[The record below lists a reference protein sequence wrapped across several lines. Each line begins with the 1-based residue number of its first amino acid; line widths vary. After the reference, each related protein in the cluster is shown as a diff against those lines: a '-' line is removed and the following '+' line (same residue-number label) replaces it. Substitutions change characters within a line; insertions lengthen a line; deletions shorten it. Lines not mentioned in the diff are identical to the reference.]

1 MNGIALNKLTPL
13 LLRITEIV
21 WYSTIGML
29 LLAGWV
35 SRDQRYL
42 VAESG
47 IGYWFGI
54 IGGSMMLLLLIYPL
68 RKRFRRW
75 AVIGSVKSWFRI
87 HMILGLAGP
96 VVIIF
101 HSGFKLG
108 SFNSS
113 VAFFCMI
120 IVALSGLVGR
130 KLYAG
135 IHHGLYGSKVRFD
148 EFYSGDNLAGLLLR
162 RAGTDRRQ
170 HQAGVLSGDERRLRA
185 RRADTSASNT
195 ADEYSESGIA
205 GEYEEIEEKL
215 TNQHTGV
222 NRSLGFYRSMSS
234 RIGKLRRQIAR
245 SDLNDDSKNL
255 IYRRLKDLRSI
266 CTLGTREIL
275 FSYWHILHLPLF
287 IMLILSGLIHVAA
300 VHLY

>member
-1 MNGIALNKLTPL
+1 MNKLTPYL
-13 LLRITEIV
+13 LKITEIT
-21 WYSTIGML
+21 WYSAICLL

-54 IGGSMMLLLLIYPL
+54 IGGSMMLILLIYPM

-96 VVIIF
+96 VIIIF

-113 VAFFCMI
+113 VAFFCMLT
-120 IVALSGLVGR
+120 VALSGLVGR
-130 KLYAG
+130 KLYEG
-135 IHHGLYGSKVRFD
+135 IHHGLYGSKVRFE
-148 EFYSGDNLAGLLLR
+148 EFYAGDNLASLLLR
-162 RAGTDRRQ
+162 RSGIDRRQ
-170 HQAGVLSGDERRLRA
+170 HEDGMSPEGERRMQS
-185 RRADTSASNT
+185 RREDTSDSNI
-195 ADEYSESGIA
+195 AD
-205 GEYEEIEEKL
+205 EYEEIEEKL

-222 NRSLGFYRSMSS
+222 NRSLAFYRSMNS
-234 RIGKLRRQIAR
+234 RIAKLRRQVA
-245 SDLNDDSKNL
+245 SSNLNEESQEL

-266 CTLGTREIL
+266 CSLGIKEIL

-287 IMLILSGLIHVAA
+287 IMLILSGLVHVAA

>member
-1 MNGIALNKLTPL
+1 MNKLAPFL
-13 LLRITEIV
+13 LKTTEIV
-21 WYSTIGML
+21 WYTAIVL
-29 LLAGWV
+29 LLIAGWA

-68 RKRFRRW
+68 RKRFRSW

-96 VVIIF
+96 VIIIF

-113 VAFFCMI
+113 VALFCML

-135 IHHGLYGSKVRFD
+135 IHHGLYGSKVRFE
-148 EFYSGDNLAGLLLR
+148 EFYSDDNLADLLLR
-162 RAGTDRRQ
+162 GTGANKYD
-170 HQAGVLSGDERRLRA
+170 
-185 RRADTSASNT
+185 
-195 ADEYSESGIA
+195 IA
-205 GEYEEIEEKL
+205 HEYEEIEAKL

-222 NRSLGFYRSMSS
+222 NRSLAFYRSMNS
-234 RIGKLRRQIAR
+234 RIGKLHRHIAN
-245 SDLNDDSKNL
+245 SDLNKAGKKQ
-255 IYRRLKDLRSI
+255 IYRRIKDLRSI
-266 CTLGTREIL
+266 CRLGTGEIL

-287 IMLILSGLIHVAA
+287 IMLILSGLVHVAA

>member
-1 MNGIALNKLTPL
+1 VNKLTHYL
-13 LLRITEIV
+13 LKITEIT
-21 WYSTIGML
+21 WYSVICLL

-75 AVIGSVKSWFRI
+75 AAIGSVKSWFRI

-96 VVIIF
+96 LIIIF

-113 VAFFCMI
+113 VAFFCML
-120 IVALSGLVGR
+120 IVATSGLVGR
-130 KLYAG
+130 KLYEG
-135 IHHGLYGSKVRFD
+135 IHHGLYGSKVHFE
-148 EFYSGDNLAGLLLR
+148 EFYSGDKLASMLLRRAGVDRRQHEAELSSGGERRLLLR
-162 RAGTDRRQ
+162 RADTND
-170 HQAGVLSGDERRLRA
+170 SSI
-185 RRADTSASNT
+185 AD
-195 ADEYSESGIA
+195 
-205 GEYEEIEEKL
+205 EYEEIEEQL
-215 TNQHTGV
+215 TNLHTGI
-222 NRSLGFYRSMSS
+222 NRSLGFYRSVNS
-234 RIGKLRRQIAR
+234 RISKLRRQINKSNLNQKAR
-245 SDLNDDSKNL
+245 KL
-255 IYRRLKDLRSI
+255 IYQRLKDLRSI
-266 CTLGTREIL
+266 CSLGTKEIL
-275 FSYWHILHLPLF
+275 FSYWHIFHLPLF
-287 IMLILSGLIHVAA
+287 IMLILSGVVHVAA

>member
-1 MNGIALNKLTPL
+1 MNKLTPYL
-13 LLRITEIV
+13 LKITEIT
-21 WYSTIGML
+21 WYSVICLL

-54 IGGSMMLLLLIYPL
+54 IGGSMMLILLIYPL

-87 HMILGLAGP
+87 HMILGMAGP
-96 VVIIF
+96 VIIIF

-113 VAFFCMI
+113 VAFFCML
-120 IVALSGLVGR
+120 IVATSGLVGR
-130 KLYAG
+130 KLYEG
-135 IHHGLYGSKVRFD
+135 IHHGLYGSKVHFE
-148 EFYSGDNLAGLLLR
+148 EFYSGDKLASMLLR
-162 RAGTDRRQ
+162 RAGVDRRQ
-170 HQAGVLSGDERRLRA
+170 HEDGELPEDERRLA
-185 RRADTSASNT
+185 SRRADTDDSS
-195 ADEYSESGIA
+195 IA
-205 GEYEEIEEKL
+205 NEYEEIEERL
-215 TNQHTGV
+215 SNLHTGV
-222 NRSLGFYRSMSS
+222 NRSLGFYRSMNS
-234 RIGKLRRQIAR
+234 RISKLRRQIGK
-245 SDLNDDSKNL
+245 SNLNKKAKKL
-255 IYRRLKDLRSI
+255 IYLRLKDLRSI
-266 CTLGTREIL
+266 CALGTQEIL

-287 IMLILSGLIHVAA
+287 FMLILSGLVHVAA

>member
-1 MNGIALNKLTPL
+1 MNKLTPYL
-13 LLRITEIV
+13 LKITEIT
-21 WYSTIGML
+21 WYSTICLL

-35 SRDQRYL
+35 ARDQRYL

-54 IGGSMMLLLLIYPL
+54 IGGSMMLILLIYPL

-96 VVIIF
+96 VIIIF

-113 VAFFCMI
+113 VAFFCMLT
-120 IVALSGLVGR
+120 VALSGLVGR

-148 EFYSGDNLAGLLLR
+148 EFYSGDNLASMLLR
-162 RAGTDRRQ
+162 RAGIDRRQ
-170 HQAGVLSGDERRLRA
+170 HEDGELSGDERRLGA
-185 RRADTSASNT
+185 RRADTNDSSI
-195 ADEYSESGIA
+195 AD
-205 GEYEEIEEKL
+205 EYEEIEEQL
-215 TNQHTGV
+215 TNLHTGI
-222 NRSLGFYRSMSS
+222 NRSLRFYRSMNS
-234 RIGKLRRQIAR
+234 RISKLRRQIDR
-245 SDLNDDSKNL
+245 SDLNQKSKTL

-266 CTLGTREIL
+266 CSLGTREIL

-287 IMLILSGLIHVAA
+287 IMLILSGLVHVAA

>member
-1 MNGIALNKLTPL
+1 VNKLTPYL
-13 LLRITEIV
+13 LKITEIT
-21 WYSTIGML
+21 WYSTICLL

-54 IGGSMMLLLLIYPL
+54 IGGSMMLILLIYPM

-96 VVIIF
+96 VIIIF

-113 VAFFCMI
+113 VAFFCMLT
-120 IVALSGLVGR
+120 VALSGLVGR
-130 KLYAG
+130 KLYEG
-135 IHHGLYGSKVRFD
+135 IHHGLYGSKVHFE
-148 EFYSGDNLAGLLLR
+148 EFYSGDKLASMLLR
-162 RAGTDRRQ
+162 RTGIDRRKQ
-170 HQAGVLSGDERRLRA
+170 MDGELSGAERRLA
-185 RRADTSASNT
+185 LRRADTNDSSI
-195 ADEYSESGIA
+195 ADEYD
-205 GEYEEIEEKL
+205 EIEEKL
-215 TNQHTGV
+215 TNLHTGI
-222 NRSLGFYRSMSS
+222 NRSLGFYRSMNS
-234 RIGKLRRQIAR
+234 RISKLRRQINK
-245 SDLNDDSKNL
+245 SNLNQKAKKL
-255 IYRRLKDLRSI
+255 IYHRLKDLRSI
-266 CTLGTREIL
+266 CSLGTKEIL

-287 IMLILSGLIHVAA
+287 IMLILSGLVHVAA

>member
-1 MNGIALNKLTPL
+1 VNKLTHYL
-13 LLRITEIV
+13 LKITEIT
-21 WYSTIGML
+21 WYSVICLL

-75 AVIGSVKSWFRI
+75 AAIGSVKSWFRI

-96 VVIIF
+96 LIIIF

-113 VAFFCMI
+113 VAFFCML
-120 IVALSGLVGR
+120 IVATSGLVGR
-130 KLYAG
+130 KLYEG
-135 IHHGLYGSKVRFD
+135 IHHGLYGSKVHFE
-148 EFYSGDNLAGLLLR
+148 EFYSGDKLASMLLRRAGVDRRQHEAELSSGGERRLLLR
-162 RAGTDRRQ
+162 RADTND
-170 HQAGVLSGDERRLRA
+170 SSI
-185 RRADTSASNT
+185 AD
-195 ADEYSESGIA
+195 
-205 GEYEEIEEKL
+205 EYEEIEEQL
-215 TNQHTGV
+215 TNLHTGI
-222 NRSLGFYRSMSS
+222 NRSLGFYRSVNS
-234 RIGKLRRQIAR
+234 RISKLRRQINK
-245 SDLNDDSKNL
+245 SNLNQKAKKL
-255 IYRRLKDLRSI
+255 IYQRLKDLRSI
-266 CTLGTREIL
+266 CSLGTKEIL
-275 FSYWHILHLPLF
+275 FSYWHIFHLPLF
-287 IMLILSGLIHVAA
+287 IMLILSGVVHVAA

>member
-1 MNGIALNKLTPL
+1 VLSKFTPYL
-13 LLRITEIV
+13 LKTTEIA
-21 WYSTIGML
+21 WYSAIVLL
-29 LLAGWV
+29 LLAGWA

-96 VVIIF
+96 VIIIF

-113 VAFFCMI
+113 VAFFCML

-135 IHHGLYGSKVRFD
+135 IHHGLYGSKVRFE
-148 EFYSGDNLAGLLLR
+148 EFYSGDNLASLLLR
-162 RAGTDRRQ
+162 RADR
-170 HQAGVLSGDERRLRA
+170 
-185 RRADTSASNT
+185 
-195 ADEYSESGIA
+195 SECNFA
-205 GEYEEIEEKL
+205 NEYEEIEEKL
-215 TNQHTGV
+215 TDQHTGI
-222 NRSLGFYRSMSS
+222 NRSLAFYRSMNS
-234 RIGKLRRQIAR
+234 RIKKLRQQV
-245 SDLNDDSKNL
+245 SKSELNNDGKQQ

-287 IMLILSGLIHVAA
+287 IMLILSGLIHVAV

>member
-1 MNGIALNKLTPL
+1 MICL
-13 LLRITEIV
+13 
-21 WYSTIGML
+21 L

-54 IGGSMMLLLLIYPL
+54 IGGSMMLILLLYPL

-87 HMILGLAGP
+87 HMILGMAGP
-96 VVIIF
+96 VIIIF

-113 VAFFCMI
+113 VAFFCML
-120 IVALSGLVGR
+120 IVAASGLVGR
-130 KLYAG
+130 KLYEG
-135 IHHGLYGSKVRFD
+135 IHHGLYGSKVHFE
-148 EFYSGDNLAGLLLR
+148 EFYSGDKLASMLLR
-162 RAGTDRRQ
+162 RAGVDRRQ
-170 HQAGVLSGDERRLRA
+170 HDNGELPESERRLA
-185 RRADTSASNT
+185 SRRADTDDSS
-195 ADEYSESGIA
+195 IA
-205 GEYEEIEEKL
+205 NEYEEIEERL
-215 TNQHTGV
+215 TNLHTGV
-222 NRSLGFYRSMSS
+222 NRSLGFYRSMNS
-234 RIGKLRRQIAR
+234 RISKLRRQIDK
-245 SDLNDDSKNL
+245 SNLNQKAKKL
-255 IYRRLKDLRSI
+255 IYLRLKDLRSI
-266 CTLGTREIL
+266 CALGTKEIL

-287 IMLILSGLIHVAA
+287 FMLILSGLVHVAA

>member
-1 MNGIALNKLTPL
+1 VNKLTPYL
-13 LLRITEIV
+13 LKVTEII
-21 WYSTIGML
+21 WYSAICLL

-54 IGGSMMLLLLIYPL
+54 IGGSMMLILLLYPL

-87 HMILGLAGP
+87 HMILGVAGP
-96 VVIIF
+96 VIVIF
-101 HSGFKLG
+101 HSGFRLG

-113 VAFFCMI
+113 VAFFCMLT
-120 IVALSGLVGR
+120 VALSGLVGR
-130 KLYAG
+130 KLYEG
-135 IHHGLYGSKVRFD
+135 IHHGLYGSKVRFE
-148 EFYSGDNLAGLLLR
+148 EFYSGDNLASMLLKR
-162 RAGTDRRQ
+162 TGIDRRQ
-170 HQAGVLSGDERRLRA
+170 HESGELPGNEQRQAA
-185 RRADTSASNT
+185 RRADMDDSSI
-195 ADEYSESGIA
+195 AD
-205 GEYEEIEEKL
+205 EYEEIEKQL
-215 TNQHTGV
+215 TNLHTGI
-222 NRSLGFYRSMSS
+222 NRSLGFYRSTNS
-234 RIGKLRRQIAR
+234 RISKLRRQIDR
-245 SDLNDDSKNL
+245 SDLNPKAKKL

-266 CTLGTREIL
+266 CSLGTKEIL

-300 VHLY
+300 VHMY